1 MALAFAAAALTA
13 PAEAAVSD
21 CEGVAGNLV
30 TNCGF
35 ENRNGLNLPGWTLG
49 GEQTVFSLAFGQH
62 SGDRFGLMKADSG
75 NFVTMSQT
83 VGGPGT
89 YDVSF
94 WLAYYSFGLLLP
106 QEFSISL
113 GDQTLTSVNRPIV
126 TPQNWVWEPFT
137 FNGVTTSSQA
147 TLLFTY
153 NNLFV
158 PNVQTADLLIDDI
171 VITGGPTAGAVPK
184 PASLARLGLGFA
196 AIAATRRRRV
206 R

>member
-1 MALAFAAAALTA
+1 M
-13 PAEAAVSD
+13 
-21 CEGVAGNLV
+21 

-94 WLAYYSFGLLLP
+94 WLAYYSSGLLLP